1 MKKLLTGPV
10 VSLIFIAIIGYIPTS
25 EGQQNASL
33 VLRPPPV
40 DIKQLMFAVS
50 PLIEVEYQGESII
63 VLKAEEDTLLLTNSS
78 MSPFWKAIDAVKH
91 YGYSVNDISTSG
103 MGSQGNPTRFYAI
116 MSKP

>member
-1 MKKLLTGPV
+1 MKKLLPAPV
-10 VSLIFIAIIGYIPTS
+10 IPLILIAIIGYVPVS

-33 VLRPPPV
+33 VLRPPAV
-40 DIKQLMFAVS
+40 DIKQIMFAVS

-91 YGYSVNDISTSG
+91 YGYSLSDVTTSG
-103 MGSQGNPTRFYAI
+103 MGSQGNPTRFYAV